1 MKICRFDEDR
11 VGILRGDKVFDVT
24 NLGRERLIHPV
35 PADLE
40 KRPSKPLASVRLLS
54 PVPPPGKVLAAPVNY
69 KAHIAEMKQ
78 NNVSPGHNIWD
89 IDKSGLFLKASSSIV
104 GPSQGIAQRFPD
116 RRTDFEVEL
125 VAVIGR
131 EASEVP
137 RKKALDHVA
146 GYCLGLDITVRGTED
161 RSFRKSID
169 SYTVLGPWLTTAD
182 EVPDPQKIQISITQN
197 GKLRQSTSTSDML
210 WDLARLIEFASSFY
224 TLRPGDVLFTGTP
237 SGVNP
242 IAPGDVLVASSDVLG
257 TMEVKVRKY
266 RGGVVLK

>member
-11 VGILRGDKVFDVT
+11 VGILREDKVFDVT

-40 KRPSKPLASVRLLS
+40 KRPSRPLASVRLLS
-54 PVPPPGKVLAAPVNY
+54 PVPPPGKVLAVPVNY
-69 KAHIAEMKQ
+69 KAHIAEMKKS
-78 NNVSPGHNIWD
+78 NASPGHNIWD

-137 RKKALDHVA
+137 RKKALEHVA

-182 EVPDPQKIQISITQN
+182 EVPNPQKINIAITQN

-210 WDLARLIEFASSFY
+210 WELAHLIEFASTFY

-237 SGVNP
+237 AGVNP
-242 IAPGDVLVASSDVLG
+242 IKPGDVLVASSDVLG
-257 TMEVKVRKY
+257 TMEVKVREY
-266 RGGVVLK
+266 RGAAALR